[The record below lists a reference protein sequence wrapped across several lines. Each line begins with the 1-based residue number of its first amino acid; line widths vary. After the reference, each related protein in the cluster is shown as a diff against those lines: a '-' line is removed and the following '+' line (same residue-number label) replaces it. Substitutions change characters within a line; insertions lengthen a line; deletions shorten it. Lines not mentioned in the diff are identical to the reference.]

1 MAEQTNL
8 PSIPP
13 PNENNLVA
21 FARAVKEALEVRLGR
36 RGQGLDAMVTF
47 RDLDKVQMVQG
58 DGRGGVV
65 GLRPPAAIGTVGG
78 GYDPTLDTTPPSA
91 PQNVKASGAVR
102 NIILEWDGPPSTYRN
117 HAYAE
122 VWRSSTNNLNDAAQ
136 IGQSGSTMYV
146 DNVGEGQARYYWV
159 RFVSQANV
167 TGPWHAAGDAG
178 VQAATAIDVGYTLG
192 LLEGQI
198 GEDALAT
205 ETINGKDAF
214 VFDTKTFAIRFN
226 ETGYTPFVV
235 QSTPTTINGVEIPAG
250 VYLDA
255 AFMRTFVAQAGQI
268 GALAVDDAAIANL
281 SAAKLTAGDGTIGGI
296 LKSANYV
303 SGVSGWAVHPS
314 GWAEFA
320 NATVR
325 GTIYADTGWFKGQII
340 GGAATTYT
348 SGAGMWTGVDA
359 GTWKFRLGSSG
370 TYLRWDGASLT
381 LRGTLT
387 IEDGSGNVLLSSG
400 TGIPWD
406 RIGGSGKPENGA
418 TVGAPA
424 GTLVAGVPAANVATA
439 VTDFNASNNR
449 NSAAITTPSI
459 ATGGTAV
466 DHVAQKDGSV
476 DISFEWAWGGNEGDI
491 DGFLVF
497 ARQSASETAY
507 TFGTNAAEE
516 TVYTVPA
523 SKRAFVLFGVAADQY
538 YTFGVQAYRA
548 VDKAVNAAG
557 VIKSAL
563 VKATGSGENPYR
575 PRTSVAFTGDV
586 TGTVGG
592 TAAAT
597 LVSTASTALTNAN
610 NARTEADK
618 ANASL
623 ADIAADNKLTPAEK
637 KSVRKE
643 WDAIYAERAGIRAQ
657 ADSFGITTEKTNYDN
672 DFQALG
678 TYLNGGT
685 AYTIGATPPSWITDA
700 NLAVTTTIVGTT
712 FRANWANLYAD
723 RQALLNKISAE
734 AAKKADWANVTNKTG
749 FASIS
754 QITSS
759 NVTTYIANAAI
770 GNAQIGNIIQSNNY
784 VPNSSGWYIN
794 KSGFCEFQNGLFRG
808 TIKGSIIDGATIIST
823 NQLQPT
829 DAGAPYYTSLFN
841 QVATRT
847 ADFVKSGYAGREHR
861 ATTAAIG
868 FYAYNQGPAN
878 TSTYARYKNYTITL
892 TLDVS
897 HSSPVVGNETE
908 YLIVQLVRK
917 DTGAA
922 IRTLV
927 ERRISTGVNTVVSG
941 LTVQYGLWVALR
953 ITGSFTH
960 NHDQAYDLGLYVYY
974 NTGQSSGYDS
984 GSGSASITGKTL

>member
-400 TGIPWD
+400 TGIPWTQINS
-406 RIGGSGKPENGA
+406 RPTSLSGLNANEGSKLAGIASGA
-418 TVGAPA
+418 DVTSQNTAKNIAGQGAFA
-424 GTLVAGVPAANVATA
+424 TL
-439 VTDFNASNNR
+439 SK
-449 NSAAITTPSI
+449 ITPS
-459 ATGGTAV
+459 
-466 DHVAQKDGSV
+466 
-476 DISFEWAWGGNEGDI
+476 N
-491 DGFLVF
+491 
-497 ARQSASETAY
+497 
-507 TFGTNAAEE
+507 
-516 TVYTVPA
+516 
-523 SKRAFVLFGVAADQY
+523 
-538 YTFGVQAYRA
+538 
-548 VDKAVNAAG
+548 
-557 VIKSAL
+557 
-563 VKATGSGENPYR
+563 
-575 PRTSVAFTGDV
+575 
-586 TGTVGG
+586 
-592 TAAAT
+592 
-597 LVSTASTALTNAN
+597 VST
-610 NARTEADK
+610 
-618 ANASL
+618 
-623 ADIAADNKLTPAEK
+623 
-637 KSVRKE
+637 
-643 WDAIYAERAGIRAQ
+643 
-657 ADSFGITTEKTNYDN
+657 
-672 DFQALG
+672 
-678 TYLNGGT
+678 
-685 AYTIGATPPSWITDA
+685 
-700 NLAVTTTIVGTT
+700 
-712 FRANWANLYAD
+712 
-723 RQALLNKISAE
+723 
-734 AAKKADWANVTNKTG
+734 
-749 FASIS
+749 
-754 QITSS
+754 
-759 NVTTYIANAAI
+759 YIDNAAI